1 MHACRAPSVCRRRPW
16 RVRRRVGPR
25 HKDGEPLAWR
35 EHTGGQQTAAFRGR
49 SRLALTARAR
59 PGLGR
64 GALGGHRRTGPF
76 VARHALRRG
85 VCRWRAPRLG
95 ARRLPDG
102 RQPRPNMEVRHTRG
116 SGHGGADGRRRVLGA
131 CVPVG
136 KQRAH
141 PTHHAPRQRR
151 EHACRSRDRPLPLC
165 ARQPAGRHLGL
176 PEAAALS
183 RIQPFRRQQG
193 PTVDRHPRPWRA
205 HDRCP
210 RPIHTAYC

>member
-1 MHACRAPSVCRRRPW
+1 MACRTQQRDCMHACRAPSVCRRRPW

-35 EHTGGQQTAAFRGR
+35 KHTGGQQTAAFRGR

-64 GALGGHRRTGPF
+64 GALGGHRRTGAF

-116 SGHGGADGRRRVLGA
+116 CGHGCADGRRRVLGSVRSSWETEGSPHTPCSSAKTGA
-131 CVPVG
+131 C
-136 KQRAH
+136 
-141 PTHHAPRQRR
+141 
-151 EHACRSRDRPLPLC
+151 L
-165 ARQPAGRHLGL
+165 
-176 PEAAALS
+176 
-183 RIQPFRRQQG
+183 
-193 PTVDRHPRPWRA
+193 
-205 HDRCP
+205 
-210 RPIHTAYC
+210 